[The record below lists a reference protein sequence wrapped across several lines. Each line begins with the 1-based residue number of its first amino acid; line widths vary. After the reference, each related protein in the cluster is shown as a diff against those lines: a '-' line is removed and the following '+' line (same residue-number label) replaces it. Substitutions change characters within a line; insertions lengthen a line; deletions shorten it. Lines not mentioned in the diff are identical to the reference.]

1 VDEEFV
7 DWRRP
12 FRRFAFGTLVVLV
25 AVGAFLAHALSLSH
39 SRYRDAAADNIQ
51 NLTLNLERYLFT
63 RIQSADLVLQTA
75 TSEYRRLST
84 SGPPDPD
91 AFTKALE
98 DLQHRLADAPDI
110 RAATRDGRV
119 LYGTRVDR
127 SKPFDVSQRQFFIE
141 AMAGD
146 GLVVGLPLKSRISQ
160 RWVLPIGRP
169 LFDAKGQPG
178 GVVYINIEVAQLNT
192 LLGSLKVGS
201 NGVVTLFNAHRQV
214 LLRVPDHPLMQDEN
228 PPRLSAPET
237 LQALGAGKTE
247 AMFTASSSI
256 DHHVRLL
263 MFRKLGEYPAYIL
276 VGLSDTDFLAPWRT
290 ELLLTLLFWA
300 ALAAVAAVVLVQ
312 QARAGRAREHAWN
325 ALQQAKQLAE
335 AANESK
341 SQFLANMSHE
351 IRTPLN
357 GVLGFA
363 QIGHRDAAVALE
375 ARRNFA
381 RILEAGK
388 LLQGILNDV
397 LDMSKIE
404 AGKLTLD
411 RIPTRL
417 RPAVRHTIELV
428 QDRALAK
435 GIDLRLVVDERVP
448 EVVVTDPLRLGQ
460 ILLNLLSNA
469 VKFTDAGHVALN
481 VDLMDDQLMLMVT
494 DSGVGM
500 SEEEMSRL
508 FMAFEQAD
516 PTTTRRYGGTG
527 LGLAISKRLVELM
540 GGTISVSSR
549 PGSGSAFTVRLPMP
563 PAAEAPAD
571 TTHDAAL
578 AGARRA
584 AGVESPRNRLDGMRV
599 LVAEDNAINQIVIQG
614 LLELEGASAE
624 VVPDGHEAVNR
635 VSSQNGAPYHV
646 VLLDLM
652 MPGID
657 GYETARRIRIADP
670 GLPIIG
676 QTAHA
681 MQEDRANCLAAGM
694 VDRVTKPIDTE
705 ELVRSVLKHARR
717 A

>member
-7 DWRRP
+7 DWRRS
-12 FRRFAFGTLVVLV
+12 FRRFALGMLVVLV

-39 SRYRDAAADNIQ
+39 ARYRDAAADNVQ

-63 RIQSADLVLQTA
+63 RIQSTDLVLQTA
-75 TSEYRRLST
+75 AGEYRRLT
-84 SGPPDPD
+84 MSGSLD
-91 AFTKALE
+91 AAAYSDALA
-98 DLQHRLADAPDI
+98 DLQTRLADAPDV
-110 RAATRDGRV
+110 RAANRDGRV
-119 LYGTRVDR
+119 LYGTRVDPG
-127 SKPFDVSQRQFFIE
+127 KPFDVAQRQFFIE

-146 GLVVGLPLKSRISQ
+146 GLVVGLPLKSRITQ
-160 RWVLPIGRP
+160 RWVLPIARP
-169 LFDAKGQPG
+169 LKDAKGDPG
-178 GVVYINIEVAQLNT
+178 GVVYINVEVDQLNA
-192 LLGSLKVGS
+192 LLGSLKVGP
-201 NGVVTLFNAHRQV
+201 NGVVTLFNDHRQV
-214 LLRVPDHPLMQDEN
+214 LLRFPDHPLMQDEN

-237 LQALGAGKTE
+237 LQALGAGKTT
-247 AMFTASSSI
+247 AMFSASSSI
-256 DHHVRLL
+256 DHHTRLL
-263 MFRKLGEYPAYIL
+263 MYRKLGDYPAYIL
-276 VGLSDTDFLAPWRT
+276 VGLSDTDFLAPWRS
-290 ELLLTLLFWA
+290 ELWTTLLFWT
-300 ALAAVAAVVLVQ
+300 ALAAVAVVALVQ
-312 QARAGRAREHAWN
+312 QARAGRGREQAWR
-325 ALQQAKQLAE
+325 ALQQAKLLAE

-363 QIGHRDAAVALE
+363 QIGHRDAAIALE

-411 RIPTRL
+411 QTPTRL

-481 VDLMDDQLMLMVT
+481 VDMMDDQLMLMVT

-500 SEEEMSRL
+500 SEEQMARL
-508 FMAFEQAD
+508 FQAFEQAD

-540 GGTISVSSR
+540 GGSISVSSR
-549 PGSGSAFTVRLPMP
+549 PGAGSAFTVRLPLP
-563 PAAEAPAD
+563 PAPTDTEAAP
-571 TTHDAAL
+571 HDAAL

-584 AGVESPRNRLDGMRV
+584 AGVESQRNRLDGLRV

-624 VVPDGHEAVNR
+624 VVPDGLEAVNR
-635 VSSQNGAPYHV
+635 VTAQNGEPYHV

-657 GYETARRIRIADP
+657 GYETARRIRVADP
-670 GLPIIG
+670 QLPIIG

-681 MQEDRANCLAAGM
+681 MQEDRANCIAAGM

>member
-1 VDEEFV
+1 MTERRRAEDEV
-7 DWRRP
+7 RRSE
-12 FRRFAFGTLVVLV
+12 L
-25 AVGAFLAHALSLSH
+25 
-39 SRYRDAAADNIQ
+39 RYRGLAEALPLLVWTMRVGDGQSTYANAQFQSYYGPIGPERAERLIRNHPEDAPAMEAAWTRAVETGTGYSGQWRIRRHDGLYRWHKISLIPIRLDPADGAVAEWLGTALDVDDIITARLAVEEARGLLGIALDAAEAGTWDWDMRTGLVTLSPESARMHGLRDNGAAHTLSASEWTALIHPDDVADVWIEIRRAVESGTSYAAEFRAGGRW
-51 NLTLNLERYLFT
+51 LYARGRTLCGAEGHPQSMVGLHLDITER
-63 RIQSADLVLQTA
+63 
-75 TSEYRRLST
+75 
-84 SGPPDPD
+84 
-91 AFTKALE
+91 KAVEAAL
-98 DLQHRLADAPDI
+98 RT
-110 RAATRDGRV
+110 ATRD
-119 LYGTRVDR
+119 
-127 SKPFDVSQRQFFIE
+127 
-141 AMAGD
+141 
-146 GLVVGLPLKSRISQ
+146 
-160 RWVLPIGRP
+160 
-169 LFDAKGQPG
+169 
-178 GVVYINIEVAQLNT
+178 
-192 LLGSLKVGS
+192 
-201 NGVVTLFNAHRQV
+201 
-214 LLRVPDHPLMQDEN
+214 
-228 PPRLSAPET
+228 
-237 LQALGAGKTE
+237 
-247 AMFTASSSI
+247 
-256 DHHVRLL
+256 
-263 MFRKLGEYPAYIL
+263 
-276 VGLSDTDFLAPWRT
+276 
-290 ELLLTLLFWA
+290 
-300 ALAAVAAVVLVQ
+300 
-312 QARAGRAREHAWN
+312 
-325 ALQQAKQLAE
+325 AE
-335 AANESK
+335 AARTEAERASAAK
-341 SQFLANMSHE
+341 SEFLAAMSHE

-363 QIGHRDAAVALE
+363 QIGHRDAAIALE

-508 FMAFEQAD
+508 FQAFEQAD
-516 PTTTRRYGGTG
+516 STTTRRYGGTG

-614 LLELEGASAE
+614 LLELEGASAD

-657 GYETARRIRIADP
+657 GYETARRIRVADP

-681 MQEDRANCLAAGM
+681 MQEDRANCIAAGM